1 MRLLPTNRNPSTQI
15 PWPLRRGQMQG
26 GARTHTGAYWVVRE
40 DDGQASGFAGDW
52 PGCGG
57 IGGCPKAPDGP
68 PHEDAS
74 QRQRSRWPLLNGSG
88 MRGFTFLEVILAL
101 TLFTFGLLAITRMF
115 GFSAQAI
122 QFSGNRT
129 KAILVAQE
137 KLEALKSIPYNN
149 LLDEDRL
156 TEIASKDG
164 IHTFQD
170 TQGLIQRTW
179 TIQKDQP
186 IVGLG
191 LIKVRTAWIDAG
203 GKTKEV
209 SFVTLQTNLDN
220 GREERR

>member
-1 MRLLPTNRNPSTQI
+1 M
-15 PWPLRRGQMQG
+15 
-26 GARTHTGAYWVVRE
+26 
-40 DDGQASGFAGDW
+40 
-52 PGCGG
+52 
-57 IGGCPKAPDGP
+57 K
-68 PHEDAS
+68 
-74 QRQRSRWPLLNGSG
+74 
-88 MRGFTFLEVILAL
+88 GFTFLEVILAL

-115 GFSAQAI
+115 GFSTQAI

-209 SFVTLQTNLDN
+209 SLVTLQTNLDN

>member
-1 MRLLPTNRNPSTQI
+1 
-15 PWPLRRGQMQG
+15 MQR
-26 GARTHTGAYWVVRE
+26 GARTRTGAYWFVRE
-40 DDGQASGFAGDW
+40 DAG
-52 PGCGG
+52 
-57 IGGCPKAPDGP
+57 
-68 PHEDAS
+68 S
-74 QRQRSRWPLLNGSG
+74 QRQGSRWPLLNGSG

-115 GFSAQAI
+115 GFSTQAI

-137 KLEALKSIPYNN
+137 KMEALKSIPYDN
-149 LLDEDRL
+149 LLSASGGEDRL
-156 TEIASKDG
+156 TEIASSDG

-186 IVGLG
+186 ILGLG
-191 LIKVRTAWIDAG
+191 LITVRTNWLDAG

-209 SFVTLQTNLDN
+209 SLVTLRTNLSN
-220 GREERR
+220 GRE

>member
-1 MRLLPTNRNPSTQI
+1 M
-15 PWPLRRGQMQG
+15 
-26 GARTHTGAYWVVRE
+26 
-40 DDGQASGFAGDW
+40 
-52 PGCGG
+52 
-57 IGGCPKAPDGP
+57 K
-68 PHEDAS
+68 
-74 QRQRSRWPLLNGSG
+74 
-88 MRGFTFLEVILAL
+88 GFTFLEVILAL

-115 GFSAQAI
+115 GFSSQAF
-122 QFSGNRT
+122 QFSSNRT

-186 IVGLG
+186 IVGLS

-209 SFVTLQTNLDN
+209 SLVTLQTNLDN